1 MRTRPD
7 ESPLPG
13 ARDEDWD
20 EGVLV
25 WNATVAWIPAK
36 PVTRAE
42 SKTDTRTRNGEPQCD
57 HRPACLRVGSSR
69 ANASLT
75 YDGSM
80 L

>member
-42 SKTDTRTRNGEPQCD
+42 SKTDTRTRTGEPRQYD
-57 HRPACLRVGSSR
+57 DRPAGLRSGRV
-69 ANASLT
+69 A
-75 YDGSM
+75 
-80 L
+80 